1 MKKRSRTLKASRLI
15 CMLAC
20 GLAIAFTTWLL
31 MRVATTSG
39 GLAVEV
45 TYKLPK
51 FASLENLP
59 RLDTGTYAVAIDG
72 EIVAGQKSQEIR
84 PTASMAKM
92 ILALAVMQEKPF
104 NLGEKGEIITIN
116 DEFYHIYQ
124 EYLKNDGSTSAVEV
138 GEEISEYDALVSVM
152 LASSNNMADTL
163 AIWAFGSLDDY
174 QDYANEML
182 GGWGLGNTRVGIDA
196 SGFDESTTS
205 SASDLAK
212 IGTRAMMDPILG
224 EIVSLQEYEV
234 PVAGKL
240 ANTNAILGQYN
251 ISGVKTGYAGDASG
265 YCLTSG
271 YREGNHIIVTTLM
284 GAPSREVSFT
294 HSLEVTKTMQSEAP
308 VAKIVSAGDEVGYLD
323 SWWTGKIIITATED
337 VYGIGWNDAITNID
351 LNMTGQS
358 GMLKITIGSSIYNIN
373 VSAEEYNME
382 PSLFD
387 KVRHAFGWQYSEPA
401 QHVATAEDTD
411 APVEPGQPS
420 RDIQQ
425 VNTEID
431 PATLVPI
438 TGANSDN
445 CTIKYGSLMLVN
457 PNFPVETDFIAARKS
472 ELVSIYSLYGIVE
485 GNPGNGDNLLDAD
498 AATHIN
504 DMVKAYEAEYPGH
517 TLETRSCFRAVGTN
531 CGRLCASTGESD
543 HHTGLTCDLLDPS
556 YGEELNTDNYAQHVD
571 WQWLKANSYKY
582 GFIDRFPEAWAGGS
596 MSDPLNVDE
605 NGSTGLYET
614 WHYRYV
620 GIEHATNI
628 ATGKYNNREYDS
640 LEHYLKARGLIN
652 DLKAGVCK

>member
-1 MKKRSRTLKASRLI
+1 
-15 CMLAC
+15 MLAC
-20 GLAIAFTTWLL
+20 GLAVAFATWLL
-31 MRVATTSG
+31 MRVVTTSG
-39 GLAVEV
+39 GLAMEV

-92 ILALAVMQEKPF
+92 ILALAVMQKKPF
-104 NLGEKGEIITIN
+104 SLGEKGETITIN
-116 DEFYHIYQ
+116 DESFRIYQ
-124 EYLKNDGSTSAVEV
+124 DYLKNDGSTSVVEV
-138 GEEISEYDALVSVM
+138 GEEISEYDALASVM
-152 LASSNNMADTL
+152 LVSSNNMADTL
-163 AIWAFGSLDDY
+163 AIWAFGSLDEY

-182 GGWGLGNTRVGIDA
+182 QSWGLGNTHIGIDA

-205 SASDLAK
+205 SASDLVK
-212 IGTRAMMDPILG
+212 IGTRVMTNPVLG
-224 EIVSLQEYEV
+224 EIVSLKNYDV
-234 PVAGKL
+234 PVAGTL
-240 ANTNAILGQYN
+240 TNTNAILGQYN
-251 ISGVKTGYAGDASG
+251 IIGVKTGYIGDASG

-271 YREGNHIIVTTLM
+271 YREGDHIVVTTLM
-284 GAPSREVSFT
+284 GEPSREISFAN
-294 HSLEVTKTMQSEAP
+294 SLEITKTMQSEAP
-308 VAKIVSAGDEVGYLD
+308 VTKLISAGDEVGYLE
-323 SWWTGKIIITATED
+323 SWWTGKIAITATED
-337 VYGIGWNDAITNID
+337 AYGIGWDDAITNID

-358 GMLKITIGSSIYNIN
+358 GILKITIGSSIYNIN
-373 VSAEEYNME
+373 VSAGEYNME
-382 PSLFD
+382 PSIFD
-387 KVRHAFGWQYSEPA
+387 KVRHAFGWRNNTKPA
-401 QHVATAEDTD
+401 QHSAITENTD
-411 APVEPGQPS
+411 LPIGSGQFS
-420 RDIQQ
+420 GDAQQ
-425 VNTEID
+425 TSTEID

-498 AATHIN
+498 AAAHIN

-517 TLETRSCFRAVGTN
+517 TLETMSCFRAVGTS
-531 CGRLCASTGESD
+531 CGRLCAATGESD
-543 HHTGLTCDLLDPS
+543 HHTGLTCDLIDPS
-556 YGEELNTDNYAQHVD
+556 YGTELNTDDYARHTD
-571 WQWLKANSYKY
+571 WQWLRNNSYKY
-582 GFIDRFPEAWAGGS
+582 GFIDRFPETWAGGP
-596 MSDPLNVDE
+596 MSEPLNVDE

-628 ATGKYNNREYDS
+628 ATGKYNDGKYDS
-640 LEHYLKARGLIN
+640 LEHYLKTRGLLS
-652 DLKAGVCK
+652 DLKAGTCK